1 MKYFLLTLISGFLIN
16 FYASD
21 LFLNKNSFISAAS
34 KKNAKSIGS
43 DYFPI
48 DPEKKLIYNSNFGDL
63 ELKVTEEK
71 NIHLFSYESDK
82 FKYKQKLFINNKGL
96 FVLETYQKLKL
107 LLFITKEGNYIYDKP
122 LLRIPFPVE
131 VGQEWTWDG
140 IEFVDNDS
148 RSVKLKGKASGF
160 ETINIAAGKFDA
172 LKVETTIE
180 TSNGTKNIMTEWY
193 AKNLGLVKMH
203 ISIKGGGALGFV
215 RDVLGYKS
223 IDFELKEK
231 GK

>member
-1 MKYFLLTLISGFLIN
+1 MKYFLLTLLPGFVIN

-21 LFLNKNSFISAAS
+21 LFLNRNSFVSAAS
-34 KKNAKSIGS
+34 TKNVKPIGT

-48 DPEKKLIYNSNFGDL
+48 DLKKRLIYNSSLGDL

-71 NIHLFSYESDK
+71 NTHLFSYESDK
-82 FKYKQKLFINNKGL
+82 FKYKQRLFINNKGL
-96 FVLETYQKLKL
+96 FVVETYQKIKL
-107 LLFITKEGNYIYDKP
+107 LLFITKEGNYTYDKP

-140 IEFVDNDS
+140 IEFVNNET
-148 RSVKLKGKASGF
+148 RSVKIKGKVSAF
-160 ETINIAAGKFDA
+160 ETISIAAGKFDA
-172 LKVETTIE
+172 LKVETTLE

-203 ISIKGGGALGFV
+203 ISIEGGGALGFV
-215 RDVLGYKS
+215 RDILGYKT
-223 IDFELKEK
+223 IDFELKEIQQ
-231 GK
+231 